1 MTLIFSGSGVELCK
15 QVLPVPASDQLS
27 RLQLA
32 AGAPW
37 LSRGSQ
43 MADEAQVG
51 ASAAPAE
58 APKRQKGVTKWFN
71 ATKGYGFVTPLVE
84 GDEQPEEIFVH
95 QVCSE

>member
-1 MTLIFSGSGVELCK
+1 
-15 QVLPVPASDQLS
+15 
-27 RLQLA
+27 
-32 AGAPW
+32 
-37 LSRGSQ
+37 